1 MQSYLS
7 AESTFLRAF
16 GNRCL
21 LLLFLC
27 VLSRTASTSGRASV
41 LGLSIDVSPGTIVVL
56 GPVLALL
63 FLISLKMEADNLM
76 VARNDLLGQNQ
87 RAPRVR
93 IGWPLYALFG
103 LPTATAAFLFS
114 QYFLKLVP
122 ADIPGAPLDECNTF
136 DRSGYLFD
144 FRRAGFPTK
153 YCIGNLPSDGMPW
166 IYPPYQTYG
175 YILLILGCAYLSY
188 VLCRD
193 WRKYR

>member
-27 VLSRTASTSGRASV
+27 VLSRTGSTTGKASV

-56 GPVLALL
+56 GPILALL

-76 VARNDLLGQNQ
+76 VARNDLLSQSQ
-87 RAPRVR
+87 KTSRSR
-93 IGWPLYALFG
+93 IGWWPYGLFA
-103 LPTATAAFLFS
+103 LPTAAAIFLFW
-114 QYFLKLVP
+114 QYFVNLVP
-122 ADIPGAPLDECNTF
+122 ARIAGAAAADCNTF
-136 DRSGYLFD
+136 NRLRYLGD
-144 FRRAGFPTK
+144 FGLGGFPTK
-153 YCIGNLPSDGMPW
+153 YCINDITVGMPW

-175 YILLILGCAYLSY
+175 YIVILTTCGYLCYSI
-188 VLCRD
+188 CRD
-193 WRKYR
+193 WTKYR

>member
-27 VLSRTASTSGRASV
+27 VLSRTGSTTGKASA

-56 GPVLALL
+56 GPILALL

-76 VARNDLLGQNQ
+76 IARNDLLGQSQ
-87 RAPRVR
+87 RVPRVR
-93 IGWPLYALFG
+93 VAWWLYGLFT
-103 LPTATAAFLFS
+103 LPTAAAAFLFL
-114 QYFLKLVP
+114 QYFLNLVP
-122 ADIPGAPLDECNTF
+122 AGTASEPAADCKTF
-136 DRSGYLFD
+136 SRLRYLAD
-144 FRRAGFPTK
+144 FGLEGFPTK
-153 YCIGNLPSDGMPW
+153 YCIDDITVGMPW

-175 YILLILGCAYLSY
+175 YISIIIGCGYISY

-193 WRKYR
+193 WTKYR